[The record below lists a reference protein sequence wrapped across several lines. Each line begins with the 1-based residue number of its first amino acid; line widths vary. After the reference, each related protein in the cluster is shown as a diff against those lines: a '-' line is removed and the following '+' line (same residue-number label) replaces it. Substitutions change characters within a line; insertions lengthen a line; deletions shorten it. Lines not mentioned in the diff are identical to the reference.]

1 MEYATGQNPVYSD
14 QLPEDWLRLVR
25 QDKEWL
31 DPFQR
36 YLNGA
41 FRGALSS
48 NHDWSETLR
57 SMEGTEDACGSLDP
71 ENKTLAAYQ
80 AVSER
85 LAMTAR
91 LDGAR
96 GFLAFHSVG
105 SGKTVTS
112 ASCIDAFTGS
122 GRDVYFITAEDNLP
136 QSMELLS
143 EIPLVSWRP
152 EMQRFRDLPEAE
164 RGEAVKRALGFRF
177 SNARVGKAKKAT
189 YFAQSYGVFATA
201 LNAANVRQQ
210 VREKGGSLQDF
221 GGQGATGYFHD
232 GDDHRPRIRRHPDA
246 KRDPKAHIDEEG
258 HYRPLRNTILI
269 FDEVQNILTPVGTNQ
284 TLLYKALIEE
294 IKREPDCKVILL
306 TATPGDTPRQ
316 MVDVLN
322 LLVRPPR
329 YLNEGTQHHSNL
341 YLDASHYIDS
351 TTGALRPGFEQ
362 ALHTDM
368 DAKSIMVSFIH
379 ANENVGIFA
388 REVCR
393 DRDPVTGKCDP
404 HVVQWDGRQ
413 LVGMPETVTSH
424 VHVHA
429 PLSEMHKRAV
439 MYTPGGSRRSAV
451 SRELKNS
458 PYTYTG
464 HQIDINTGNSSW
476 NAAAEEGC
484 AAKTRNKKKRSLR
497 GGDDDDDDE
506 DFDPDDVEDNEDF
519 EEESPPTRPSSPP
532 PSLQQQRSPPPRLQ
546 PSSAASEEDAIMLPV
561 CDSNN
566 QGLAE
571 PSFLSNLRKLS
582 TVQWGGRAYTAP
594 ANLNSM
600 VDVHEKVGSKI
611 AAMLSVIRD
620 NPKDKHVII
629 VSKYGGDTN
638 KAYKKELGFALHT
651 LFQSLGEGVMG
662 YKWAPLVSVQE
673 NGDKVTWDFVRE
685 QPAGAMGYALYLTQ
699 MPRNVLKKVKKR
711 YNDRRTNFG
720 GRAPTVNVIVTNR
733 VEGLSL
739 QTTSFVHLLDAPVSS
754 KNYFQAIGRAIR
766 FCSAKGMDDRR
777 VFVYEYVGTVPV
789 PLPEAYKECFE
800 NAVRVEQALDHLHE
814 KFGGARAAF
823 HLTPPTVAGVPLTSF
838 DTSTKTIAPKPTKSA
853 IYTFEGFQGDL
864 GALNGKRFVHENGT
878 VVDAPVP
885 AGGAEGIIYG
895 KARSFHTGD
904 QIDAIAAQC
913 DDAAHS
919 NALKGLPRDA
929 SGGLA
934 HAERLRGDM
943 DRLASAEALYRNT
956 GKHHKEYQQI
966 AERLGLR
973 TCKRDD
979 ALTGIT
985 SYERR
990 VMAIVAALSSGDQA
1004 LGKASDTFESAPT
1017 LRSSIPTHLRDPA
1030 MNTFRQNLKP
1040 IDDSASDY
1048 VNALRKYEKPMAFT
1062 GGRRGAS
1069 KKSKKVCIY
1078 DDAQPAGGDGG
1089 KKKKKAKGLSV
1100 ETDALLTRFAGVRY
1114 GNTRKFTMAIAANA
1128 VDCLLF
1134 ERFHT
1139 AREGA
1144 MYGGLTCS
1152 GSRKE
1157 SDR

>member
-1 MEYATGQNPVYSD
+1 
-14 QLPEDWLRLVR
+14 
-25 QDKEWL
+25 
-31 DPFQR
+31 
-36 YLNGA
+36 
-41 FRGALSS
+41 
-48 NHDWSETLR
+48 
-57 SMEGTEDACGSLDP
+57 
-71 ENKTLAAYQ
+71 
-80 AVSER
+80 
-85 LAMTAR
+85 
-91 LDGAR
+91 
-96 GFLAFHSVG
+96 
-105 SGKTVTS
+105 
-112 ASCIDAFTGS
+112 
-122 GRDVYFITAEDNLP
+122 
-136 QSMELLS
+136 
-143 EIPLVSWRP
+143 
-152 EMQRFRDLPEAE
+152 MQ
-164 RGEAVKRALGFRF
+164 
-177 SNARVGKAKKAT
+177 
-189 YFAQSYGVFATA
+189 
-201 LNAANVRQQ
+201 
-210 VREKGGSLQDF
+210 
-221 GGQGATGYFHD
+221 
-232 GDDHRPRIRRHPDA
+232 
-246 KRDPKAHIDEEG
+246 
-258 HYRPLRNTILI
+258 
-269 FDEVQNILTPVGTNQ
+269 
-284 TLLYKALIEE
+284 
-294 IKREPDCKVILL
+294 
-306 TATPGDTPRQ
+306 
-316 MVDVLN
+316 M
-322 LLVRPPR
+322 
-329 YLNEGTQHHSNL
+329 
-341 YLDASHYIDS
+341 
-351 TTGALRPGFEQ
+351 
-362 ALHTDM
+362 
-368 DAKSIMVSFIH
+368 
-379 ANENVGIFA
+379 
-388 REVCR
+388 
-393 DRDPVTGKCDP
+393 
-404 HVVQWDGRQ
+404 
-413 LVGMPETVTSH
+413 
-424 VHVHA
+424 
-429 PLSEMHKRAV
+429 RAV

-484 AAKTRNKKKRSLR
+484 AAKTRNTKKRSLR

-506 DFDPDDVEDNEDF
+506 DFDPDEEDDDDEDFDPDEEDDDDEDFDPDEEDDDDEDF

-532 PSLQQQRSPPPRLQ
+532 PRLQQPSSPPPRLQ
-546 PSSAASEEDAIMLPV
+546 QPSSTSEDEAIMLPV

-620 NPKDKHVII
+620 HPKDKHVVI

-662 YKWAPLVSVQE
+662 YKWAPMVSVQE
-673 NGDKVTWDFVRE
+673 NGDKVTWDIVRE
-685 QPAGAMGYALYLTQ
+685 QPPEGAMGYALYLTQ
-699 MPRNVLKKVKKR
+699 MPRNVLKKVKKK

-720 GRAPTVNVIVTNR
+720 GRAPSVNVIVTNR

-777 VFVYEYVGTVPV
+777 VFVYEYFGTVPV
-789 PLPEAYKECFE
+789 PLPEAYEECFE
-800 NAVRVEQALDHLHE
+800 NAVRVELALDHLHE

-823 HLTPPTVAGVPLTSF
+823 HLTPPTVAGVPLKSF

-864 GALNGKRFVHENGT
+864 GALNGKRFVHEDGT

-919 NALKGLPRDA
+919 NALNGLPRDA

-966 AERLGLR
+966 AERLGLK

-985 SYERR
+985 SHERR

-1004 LGKASDTFESAPT
+1004 LGKASDTFESAPP
-1017 LRSSIPTHLRDPA
+1017 LRSSTPTHLRDPA

-1048 VNALRKYEKPMAFT
+1048 VNVLRKYEKPLAFT

-1100 ETDALLTRFAGVRY
+1100 ETDSLLTRFAGVRY

-1134 ERFHT
+1134 ERFHA